1 MRESCKSGSVGEA
14 AGDCRLYPTACLPRL
29 TAARIASADLAQ
41 TNGLGLWLASAM
53 KRLMAV
59 CSSTIEVK
67 TPRLSRCRVS
77 LANQPSTALTQEHD
91 VGVKWKVT
99 REPLRNI

>member
-1 MRESCKSGSVGEA
+1 MASNI
-14 AGDCRLYPTACLPRL
+14 CLPRW

-41 TNGLGLWLASAM
+41 TNGLGLSLASAM

-67 TPRLSRCRVS
+67 TPRLRRCLVS
-77 LANQPSTALTQEHD
+77 LANQPSTALAQEHE
-91 VGVKWKVT
+91 VGVKWKVK
-99 REPLRNI
+99 RECRCSQAFTLGCLWVA

>member
-1 MRESCKSGSVGEA
+1 M
-14 AGDCRLYPTACLPRL
+14 
-29 TAARIASADLAQ
+29 ASADLVQ
-41 TNGLGLWLASAM
+41 TNGLGLSLASAM

-67 TPRLSRCRVS
+67 TPRLRRCRVS
-77 LANQPSTALTQEHD
+77 LANQPSTALAQEHE

-99 REPLRNI
+99 RGWRASQPRTFGCLWVA